1 MFIPNY
7 KKTAI
12 INSAHIIRVDIDP
25 PYLEQRDYMV
35 VAKLT
40 YGEAILCRGTEAE
53 CEMYICGLSKM
64 L

>member
-7 KKTAI
+7 KKTALV
-12 INSAHIIRVDIDP
+12 NSAHIIRVDIDP
-25 PYLEQRDYMV
+25 PRLEQRDYIV

-40 YGEAILCRGTEAE
+40 YGDAILHRGTEDE
-53 CEMYICGLSKM
+53 CVMYIAGLSKM